1 MLAALRDSKKVRAAP
16 RLILWGGI
24 ALLLFIGAIVVEGS
38 SYLSKVEEAREVA
51 VTQWL
56 QDNPEGAATVARYK
70 SACIGKPA
78 EPHAEGIDLSKPSI
92 TYAECFER
100 VASPEFMAIVL
111 AAENSIPPPI
121 LLSWMSRTLASLV
134 LL

>member
-1 MLAALRDSKKVRAAP
+1 MLAALRESKLVRAVP

-24 ALLLFIGAIVVEGS
+24 ALILFIVAIVAEGS
-38 SYLSKVEEAREVA
+38 SYLNKVGEAREVA
-51 VTQWL
+51 ITQWL
-56 QDNPEGAATVARYK
+56 QGNSGGASTVARYRN
-70 SACIGKPA
+70 ACIGKPV
-78 EPHAEGIDLSKPSI
+78 EPGAQGLDLPKPAI

-100 VASPEFMAIVL
+100 VSSPEFMAIVL

-121 LLSWMSRTLASLV
+121 LLSWMSRTLAALV

>member
-1 MLAALRDSKKVRAAP
+1 MF
-16 RLILWGGI
+16 
-24 ALLLFIGAIVVEGS
+24 LFIGAIVAEGN
-38 SYLSKVEEAREVA
+38 SYLNKVGKAREVA

-56 QDNPEGAATVARYK
+56 QDNPEGAAAVARYR

-78 EPHAEGIDLSKPSI
+78 EPSTEGIDLSKPAI

>member
-1 MLAALRDSKKVRAAP
+1 MLAAFRESKLVPAIP

-24 ALLLFIGAIVVEGS
+24 ALFLFIVAIVAEGS
-38 SYLSKVEEAREVA
+38 SYLNKVEEAREVA
-51 VTQWL
+51 ITQWL
-56 QDNPEGAATVARYK
+56 QGNPEGAAAVARYR
-70 SACIGKPA
+70 SVCIGNPA
-78 EPHAEGIDLSKPSI
+78 EPSAEGIDLPRPAI

-121 LLSWMSRTLASLV
+121 LLSWVSRTLASLV

>member
-1 MLAALRDSKKVRAAP
+1 MLAAVRESKLVRAVP

-24 ALLLFIGAIVVEGS
+24 ALFLFIVAIAVEGS
-38 SYLSKVEEAREVA
+38 SYLNKVGEAREVA
-51 VTQWL
+51 ITQWL
-56 QDNPEGAATVARYK
+56 QDNPEGAAAVARYR

-78 EPHAEGIDLSKPSI
+78 EPGAQGLDHPKPAL

-100 VASPEFMAIVL
+100 VASPEFMAVVL
-111 AAENSIPPPI
+111 TAENSISPPI
-121 LLSWMSRTLASLV
+121 LLSWVSRMLASLV